1 MIENPWNEKE
11 LEADPELIVVG
22 KDGSEEVEESEIFP
36 VCVVTRAMALR
47 ERDDDAVEEGTV
59 ETSLDSA
66 GCEGDEV
73 GENVNLTQLF
83 RDVQNVEENEGV
95 GDLQN
100 VDDGFEGVNEN
111 KTEYKV
117 SKIFL

>member
-1 MIENPWNEKE
+1 
-11 LEADPELIVVG
+11 
-22 KDGSEEVEESEIFP
+22 
-36 VCVVTRAMALR
+36 MAIR

-59 ETSLDSA
+59 ETSLASA

-73 GENVNLTQLF
+73 GENVKLTQLF
-83 RDVQNVEENEGV
+83 SDVQNVEGNECV
-95 GDLQN
+95 VCDLQN

-117 SKIFL
+117 VGQQNFL

>member
-1 MIENPWNEKE
+1 M
-11 LEADPELIVVG
+11 
-22 KDGSEEVEESEIFP
+22 
-36 VCVVTRAMALR
+36 
-47 ERDDDAVEEGTV
+47 
-59 ETSLDSA
+59 
-66 GCEGDEV
+66 
-73 GENVNLTQLF
+73 NLTQLF